1 MKKQVKMFVVLLA
14 MAATLQAVLSYAGTS
29 TPEQELKAKIL
40 EFVQEEGIRLESG
53 SQDESEKRE
62 ANALLTKLGK
72 MALDGVRSHEGEP
85 GP

>member
-72 MALDGVRSHEGEP
+72 MALDGVRAHEGEP